1 MDGDTRDNVGKALM
15 SFTQQVGV
23 PDEFVTNN
31 NQNVSVSGTKWAQIF
46 RDKDIRHMLTDPYSH
61 WQNAAEESQRKII
74 RIYEKKRVQKGVPK
88 RLFTYLINWCCDTRN
103 ATALET
109 PELDSK
115 TPHAWM
121 LSETDDISHIL
132 MHDFYNPF
140 KYAPN

>member
-1 MDGDTRDNVGKALM
+1 
-15 SFTQQVGV
+15 
-23 PDEFVTNN
+23 
-31 NQNVSVSGTKWAQIF
+31 
-46 RDKDIRHMLTDPYSH
+46 MLTDPYSH
-61 WQNAAEESQRKII
+61 WQNAAEESRRKII

-140 KYAPN
+140 KYTPNLPQGGKMTKLDNTLALPVTPPKSTPTMP